1 MRGRTVSFT
10 RGGER
15 KRKEFVWRL
24 DATSETVN
32 IENEKGRKLA
42 YTVGEVREILLALR
56 RQFGADFFPFA
67 NNVER
72 LGNGTERPGLG
83 TTMLDLLGHNVAK
96 AQGASYL
103 GVVLEEAGILCW
115 NGRHRGI
122 EWRLEDPDLSRAAV
136 KAKLGWRP
144 RDS

>member
-24 DATSETVN
+24 DATSETVI
-32 IENEKGRKLA
+32 IENEKGRKLT

-56 RQFGADFFPFA
+56 RQFGADFFPLA

-83 TTMLDLLGHNVAK
+83 TTMLDLLGNNVAK

-103 GVVLEEAGILCW
+103 GVVLEEIGFLSW
-115 NGRHRGI
+115 NGHHRGI
-122 EWRLEDPDLSRAAV
+122 EWRLVDTDLGRETV
-136 KAKLGWRP
+136 KAKLRRRRREG
-144 RDS
+144 